1 MKHHLTILIQNATL
15 IRKMVMEGILIHFN
29 WEKKIRSPEYCYKG
43 VRFFGKLK
51 IFP

>member
-29 WEKKIRSPEYCYKG
+29 WKKKKPDLLNTVIKG
-43 VRFFGKLK
+43 LGSLEN
-51 IFP
+51 